1 MTNNLTVQDLKDLAF
16 ATQAIS
22 GRVADMTGSDLV
34 SLIVFSLIIFSTFL
48 LIFWLFCDTVAD
60 LMRFVVYRIVP
71 RLKKTRKG
79 TGEG

>member
-1 MTNNLTVQDLKDLAF
+1 MTNNLTTQDLKDLAL

-22 GRVADMTGSDLV
+22 VRVADMTGSDLV

-60 LMRFVVYRIVP
+60 LTRFVAYRIAL
-71 RLKKTRKG
+71 RLKRAKKG
-79 TGEG
+79 VSEG

>member
-1 MTNNLTVQDLKDLAF
+1 MQNLSAEDLKDLAL
-16 ATQAIS
+16 ATHAIS
-22 GRVADMTGSDLV
+22 LRVADMQGADLV

-71 RLKKTRKG
+71 RLKKAGKG
-79 TGEG
+79 AGED